1 LDRKELGV
9 QRRRKILQA
18 ARTVFARLGY
28 TGTSVE
34 DISAQAGI
42 AKGTLYLYFPSKE
55 QIYLAAIVEDAR
67 ELDGEWRA
75 AIAVAT
81 TWREKLRA
89 YVEARLNYLDAH
101 QDFLRIFLME
111 FRGMYL
117 QGKPLQS
124 ELHRLIQQDEA
135 QMAQLLAAAGARGE
149 IRDVDPELAA
159 ITVTDL
165 MHGLMERRLRGWG
178 RPAGPA
184 DTEFALD
191 ALYRMLARPISA
203 ARS

>member
-1 LDRKELGV
+1 
-9 QRRRKILQA
+9 
-18 ARTVFARLGY
+18 VFARLGY

-34 DISAQAGI
+34 NIAAQAGI

-55 QIYLAAIVEDAR
+55 QIYLAAIMEDAR

-75 AIAVAT
+75 AIALAT

-89 YVEARLNYLDAH
+89 YVEVRLNYLDAH
-101 QDFLRIFLME
+101 LDFLRIFLME

-117 QGKPLQS
+117 EAKPLQS
-124 ELHRLIQQDEA
+124 ELQRFIRQDEA
-135 QMAQLLAAAGARGE
+135 QMAQLLAAAVARGE

-165 MHGLMERRLRGWG
+165 MHGLMERRLRGWS

-191 ALYRMLARPISA
+191 ALYRMLSRPTSA